1 MFSEYFCIMFACCIV
16 LRTLKPS
23 SFLTFC
29 MWTIFFLLS
38 EVCRI
43 FIPQSIKLHSVMCL
57 WMYFHSLYLSALVPF
72 KYLFDFFSLI
82 HFLYFLWFSKPKYK
96 ACFECWLGE
105 WGLDLQPKSVIINC
119 HPCLTPK
126 ASCKLLFPSSHG
138 SQNRERMCPF
148 TSLLEQ
154 SVPWPIVRFRPLMER
169 ISNSKP

>member
-1 MFSEYFCIMFACCIV
+1 MTFYISANIFILSLIIIDVKLSEEFSWIFYVKMFSEYFCIMFACCIV

-43 FIPQSIKLHSVMCL
+43 FIPQSVKLHSVMCL

-105 WGLDLQPKSVIINC
+105 
-119 HPCLTPK
+119 
-126 ASCKLLFPSSHG
+126 
-138 SQNRERMCPF
+138 
-148 TSLLEQ
+148 
-154 SVPWPIVRFRPLMER
+154 
-169 ISNSKP
+169 